1 MRQSS
6 GSGNVGKLIDIDV
19 PEFRENSAI
28 PIAIVHHHPFQLR
41 HFA

>member
-6 GSGNVGKLIDIDV
+6 GPGNVAKLIDIDV

-28 PIAIVHHHPFQLR
+28 PIAIPRQLR